1 MTRTETEIYD
11 YPAGIALPPVHPART
26 LRAEMQARG
35 LTANALAFKLRVPG
49 NRISEI
55 LRERRGVSAETALR
69 LARCF
74 GTSAEFWVNLQS
86 RFDLAKARRECG
98 SAIAHEVE
106 AA

>member
-11 YPAGIALPPVHPART
+11 YPAGIALPPIHPART

-35 LTANALAFKLRVPG
+35 LTANALALKLRVPG